1 MEIKKIKVSK
11 GSITKEIEAR
21 QEKEYVKNGW
31 IVIKEIENINPFIS
45 PITPNYFR
53 K

>member
-31 IVIKEIENINPFIS
+31 IVIKQIDNTNPFLN
-45 PITPNYFR
+45 TNTTNFYR